1 MNDMIRR
8 TANDTR
14 HAEKIIASHKILL
27 ESIDTAS
34 SESDFEEK
42 LTVSSS
48 LRKDYESQEQPIE
61 EERLFANELIPLILN
76 EEFEYG
82 IDTQADAFVR
92 RYSESDFEEKLTVS
106 SSLRKDYESQEQPIE
121 EERLFANELISLI
134 LNEEFEYE
142 IDTQADAFVRRYSES
157 DFEEKL
163 TVSSSLRK
171 DYESQE
177 QLIEEERLFANELI
191 SLILNEEFE
200 YGIDTKADALVR
212 RYMELNPLLTKEW
225 INTIFLENFADVLIL
240 VGLLRIIARLDYT
253 EIFPQGQ
260 TMALA
265 VLAHENTEVTE
276 CGIRA
281 FESWGTIE
289 SLKIL
294 ENLKVGIRW
303 LQEYIDNVVSDLRK
317 EHDVLTHQ
325 KNK

>member
-134 LNEEFEYE
+134 LNEEFEYG